1 MRTHNSHILLLHVI
15 LQSFL
20 TLENT
25 HPPES
30 NISFW
35 WIRGSD
41 HEVLE
46 NMNQLKKQVIKKGCF
61 IFPCSSSDI
70 DIRCLERR
78 TLFAWNTYKF
88 KWSTSIEFDYM
99 FIHINAILYCQ
110 LFAHLMTDLRRY
122 DWYSQVVP
130 PGRHY
135 KLLKFQVNGNQNKAF
150 CATIPC
156 LTTRQIL

>member
-70 DIRCLERR
+70 DSLISY
-78 TLFAWNTYKF
+78 TWSTYMLIET
-88 KWSTSIEFDYM
+88 TSIEFDYM

-150 CATIPC
+150 VQ
-156 LTTRQIL
+156 RFHV